1 MDDRDVVAAIATGDP
16 AGIAVAYDRYAASLY
31 GYCHWMLH
39 QSEDAGEALRDTFV
53 VAATLGDLPEAPKL
67 RPWLYAVA
75 RNECLRRLRML
86 SPVPGQQTDQASQ
99 PSGSPDHAALPADQS
114 ANGAAQP
121 AEVSDPEQAEL
132 RSLTRAILAKLE
144 PDDREA
150 IELSLGHDLY
160 DTDLAAALG
169 VSWSQA
175 RARTSSA
182 RSLLEEDLGTLLVA
196 RTGREN
202 CAALG
207 TLLADW
213 DGELTDPTRNLV
225 REHIER
231 CKVCASHRRGALRPA
246 VLSGLQPLAELPLA
260 LRDDVL
266 RLCTPTTPETPMYR
280 RRAES
285 VRSESFSEAIRT
297 MSWENIREHPG
308 AMIAALA
315 VVLWA
320 VAAVTVTLLTLAS
333 HHSASALPAQPSVS
347 PPATSPAAATTP
359 ATTRAATRTS
369 VVARPSPTGVQSG
382 VYPVPALEPSAP
394 ATSSPSASPSPSVS
408 PSPSG
413 SPSPSASP
421 SRSASPSPSASPSRS
436 ASPSPSASS
445 SRSASPSPSK

>member
-31 GYCHWMLH
+31 GYCHWMLR

-75 RNECLRRLRML
+75 RNECLRRLRTM
-86 SPVPGQQTDQASQ
+86 SPVPGEQADEAGQ
-99 PSGSPDHAALPADQS
+99 PSGPADHAVRPADQS
-114 ANGAAQP
+114 ANGAGQQAG
-121 AEVSDPEQAEL
+121 VSHPEQVEL
-132 RSLTRAILAKLE
+132 QRLTRAILAGLD

-175 RARTSSA
+175 RARTSRA
-182 RSLLEEDLGTLLVA
+182 RSQLEEDLGTLLVA
-196 RTGREN
+196 HTGREN
-202 CAALG
+202 CATLG

-213 DGELTDPTRNLV
+213 DGELTEQTRNLV

-231 CKVCASHRRGALRPA
+231 CKICASHRRSALRPA
-246 VLSGLQPLAELPLA
+246 VSSGLPPLAELPAA

-297 MSWENIREHPG
+297 MSWASIREHPG
-308 AMIAALA
+308 PAIAALA

-333 HHSASALPAQPSVS
+333 HHSASALPAQPSAS
-347 PPATSPAAATTP
+347 APATSPAAATTP
-359 ATTRAATRTS
+359 ATTPAPTRTS
-369 VVARPSPTGVQSG
+369 ASARPSPTADQPSA
-382 VYPVPALEPSAP
+382 YPVPALVPSAS
-394 ATSSPSASPSPSVS
+394 ATGSPSPSPSRSRSHSHSPSPSPSASKSASPSASPSSS
-408 PSPSG
+408 ASPSG
-413 SPSPSASP
+413 SPST
-421 SRSASPSPSASPSRS
+421 
-436 ASPSPSASS
+436 
-445 SRSASPSPSK
+445 SPSPSK